1 MWTLV
6 RLRICPL
13 DRKDLLSS
21 QCRPGNQAGH
31 VGFGCLVGDSDG
43 TGTINPLA
51 LELPVPRMGHLEVAD
66 SYVVALVVIKEDAKK
81 IPAADQELPGIWKP
95 ARLGHQACLVVRA
108 FRQEM
113 R

>member
-1 MWTLV
+1 
-6 RLRICPL
+6 
-13 DRKDLLSS
+13 
-21 QCRPGNQAGH
+21 
-31 VGFGCLVGDSDG
+31 
-43 TGTINPLA
+43 
-51 LELPVPRMGHLEVAD
+51 MGHLKVAD